1 MTPRVAFVI
10 PYLRSRGGWQT
21 AAQGAVRALA
31 RHVEPVLVVARADL
45 DSARVLLPGYETHTL
60 PDVQPVSAGIW
71 PVARTLA
78 AASIGL
84 RRLPPLRV
92 DLVHA
97 LEAFPAG
104 GVARMLA
111 RREGV
116 PFGLTA
122 HGTYAV
128 VWKRWPF
135 LSSAYARVLREAA
148 FICPISH
155 GTLARMQREFG
166 SALSAAPCE
175 VVIEGTD
182 ITERVP
188 REEGEARPWPQVP
201 TLISVGNLKPRKGY
215 LLSLQ
220 AFARVQR
227 SLPQARYQII
237 GGGLGGGY
245 HEQLL
250 ALIQRHDM
258 RGVEFVGSVGEQDL
272 ASHYRSSSAFVLLSQ
287 EQRFAFEGFGL
298 VFLEAGA
305 YGLPVVGSRTGGIPD
320 AVRDG
325 ETGFLLS
332 AEDVDGAGEA
342 ILRLL
347 VDRDLSQRM
356 GRAGRAF
363 AESLT
368 WSRYATQQAEVYQRV
383 LTAKPGG
390 PST

>member
-1 MTPRVAFVI
+1 
-10 PYLRSRGGWQT
+10 
-21 AAQGAVRALA
+21 
-31 RHVEPVLVVARADL
+31 
-45 DSARVLLPGYETHTL
+45 
-60 PDVQPVSAGIW
+60 
-71 PVARTLA
+71 
-78 AASIGL
+78 
-84 RRLPPLRV
+84 
-92 DLVHA
+92 
-97 LEAFPAG
+97 
-104 GVARMLA
+104 
-111 RREGV
+111 
-116 PFGLTA
+116 
-122 HGTYAV
+122 
-128 VWKRWPF
+128 
-135 LSSAYARVLREAA
+135 
-148 FICPISH
+148 
-155 GTLARMQREFG
+155 
-166 SALSAAPCE
+166 
-175 VVIEGTD
+175 
-182 ITERVP
+182 
-188 REEGEARPWPQVP
+188 
-201 TLISVGNLKPRKGY
+201 
-215 LLSLQ
+215 
-220 AFARVQR
+220 
-227 SLPQARYQII
+227 
-237 GGGLGGGY
+237 
-245 HEQLL
+245 
-250 ALIQRHDM
+250 M

-356 GRAGRAF
+356 GRAGRAL